1 MQPAH
6 RCVEKRNCWVKSEL
20 KASVALTCGV
30 SPYALASKMKHRA
43 PFRFVLLVNRAA
55 SIALLTIVVAGCAG
69 PSSAQRVPPSRERVL
84 PSNDTLPASLRA
96 TPQEVLQDA
105 LSAVGETT
113 YECRSDGNRL
123 SWTLTGS
130 DATLV
135 DRARHSVG
143 TVMPGH
149 DFIAYDGSR
158 FAGAPAGEE
167 IVTAGALT
175 WERLVPRDE
184 EGAHSDH
191 GRFAEVTS
199 VQRVLTSGGVP
210 PVAACSQQGQSLLVP
225 YTATY
230 LFYRAAQAASADTM
244 STATR

>member
-1 MQPAH
+1 
-6 RCVEKRNCWVKSEL
+6 
-20 KASVALTCGV
+20 
-30 SPYALASKMKHRA
+30 MKHRA
-43 PFRFVLLVNRAA
+43 PSRFARLAHRAA
-55 SIALLTIVVAGCAG
+55 SVVLLASAVGACAG
-69 PSSAQRVPPSRERVL
+69 PPSAQRVPPSSERVL

-105 LSAVGETT
+105 LSAVGQTA
-113 YECRSDGNRL
+113 YECRRDGNRL

-130 DATLV
+130 EATLV

-143 TVMPGH
+143 TVMPDH

-184 EGAHSDH
+184 AATRSDR
-191 GRFAEVTS
+191 GRFTEVTS
-199 VQRVLTSGGVP
+199 VQRVSTSGGVP

-230 LFYRAAQAASADTM
+230 LFYRAAKAASVDTM